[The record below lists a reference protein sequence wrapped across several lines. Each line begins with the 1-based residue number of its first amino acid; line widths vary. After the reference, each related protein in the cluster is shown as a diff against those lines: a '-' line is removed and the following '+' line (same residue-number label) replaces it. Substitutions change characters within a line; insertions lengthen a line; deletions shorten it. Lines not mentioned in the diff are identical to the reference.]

1 MKLFSSVFHPKALR
15 IQASPTGRRSAGLLG
30 VALWGGILG
39 LGTVGAQAAAF
50 LTVRGTAGR
59 VEIQET
65 GNLWRSQVG
74 IPSVALGLRTGTGRA
89 VLQSGTGQI
98 VVGSASRLRT
108 YQEEADLLEGQF
120 FLQGPVTVHV
130 QGNHLFVDGGG
141 RVRVDLA
148 PGGSTLRVAV
158 IGGSGR
164 VALGTRIINMQ
175 AGQQIALKTGQ
186 LSAFRETDPWYA
198 AQFRGAGAA
207 TVEAT
212 RGGVRIFRGEA
223 APVNATIGDDLAAGE
238 RLTTETNA
246 WAEVGFT
253 GGGYL
258 RLTEQSELSVIAI
271 DKTAQGREVTLQ
283 LLRGSAWNVVEKGQG
298 GYKITT
304 PVISTAVRGTV
315 FRVDAS
321 GLVKVFEGQVALPSD
336 QDATVSQGQQIQ
348 QGSQVEPLT
357 PDALDAFNLAR
368 DAERAQP
375 LIFRLDPTPASLREL
390 ALSAHSLPDAT
401 VTATIAGRTVNLSA
415 AAGTQG
421 LFQLE
426 RLQDTLPEG
435 DYAVQVKATRFGQT
449 AMQTRRIRLDRTAPA
464 LSGLRVSIKGRIL
477 TLTGQVS
484 DAGTT
489 QPLLTVTLGNLS
501 YSRHV
506 QGSFSLLLPVADPAL
521 PIRVSVQDQAGN
533 ESHAALP

>member
-1 MKLFSSVFHPKALR
+1 MKSSAPVPPAPNVQPQAILR
-15 IQASPTGRRSAGLLG
+15 RGLL
-30 VALWGGILG
+30 AGILG
-39 LGTVGAQAAAF
+39 LGLCAGAFSTAHAASL
-50 LTVRGTAGR
+50 LTVSGAAGR
-59 VEIQET
+59 VEIQES
-65 GNLWRSQVG
+65 GNVWRTQAG
-74 IPSVALGLRTGTGRA
+74 ISGVALGLRTGTGRA

-108 YQEEADLLEGQF
+108 YLNEADLLEGQF
-120 FLQGPVTVHV
+120 LLQGPVTVHV
-130 QGNHLFVDGGG
+130 QGNHLFLDGTG

-148 PGGSTLRVAV
+148 PGGSTVRIAVISGSSRVAM
-158 IGGSGR
+158 
-164 VALGTRIINMQ
+164 GTRITNLQ
-175 AGQQIALKTGQ
+175 AGQQMALKTGQ
-186 LSAFRETDPWYA
+186 ISDFRETDPWYA
-198 AQFRGAGAA
+198 AQFKGAGTA

-212 RGGVRIFRGEA
+212 RGAVRIFRGA
-223 APVNATIGDDLAAGE
+223 AAAVNAAVGDDLAAGE
-238 RLTTETNA
+238 RLTTDTNA

-271 DKTAQGREVTLQ
+271 DKTAQGREITLQ

-304 PVISTAVRGTV
+304 PVVSTAVRGTV

-336 QDATVSQGQQIQ
+336 EDAAVSQGQQRQ
-348 QGSQVEPLT
+348 QGGQTVPLT

-375 LIFRLDPTPASLREL
+375 LIFTLDPTPASLQDL
-390 ALSAHSLPDAT
+390 ALSARSLPDAT

-415 AAGTQG
+415 AEGTEG
-421 LFQLE
+421 LFRLE

-449 AMQTRRIRLDRTAPA
+449 VTQTRQIRIDRTAPA
-464 LSGLRVSIKGRIL
+464 FSNLNASVSGRIL
-477 TLTGQVS
+477 TLTGLVTET
-484 DAGTT
+484 GTA
-489 QPLLTVTLGNLS
+489 QALLTLTLGDLS

-506 QGSFSLLLPVADPAL
+506 QGNFSLLLPAPDPAV
-521 PIRVSVQDQAGN
+521 PIGVTVQDQAGN

>member
-1 MKLFSSVFHPKALR
+1 M
-15 IQASPTGRRSAGLLG
+15 
-30 VALWGGILG
+30 
-39 LGTVGAQAAAF
+39 GTATAQAAAF
-50 LTVRGTAGR
+50 LTVRGAAGR

-65 GNLWRSQVG
+65 GNLWRSQAG
-74 IPSVALGLRTGTGRA
+74 IPSVSLGLRTGTGRA

-98 VVGSASRLRT
+98 VVGSASKLRT

-164 VALGTRIINMQ
+164 VALGTRIVNMQ

-186 LSAFRETDPWYA
+186 LSSFRETDPWYA
-198 AQFRGAGAA
+198 AQFKGAGAA

-212 RGGVRIFRGEA
+212 RGAVRIFRGEA
-223 APVNATIGDDLAAGE
+223 APVNAAVGDDLGAGE
-238 RLTTETNA
+238 RLTTEANA

-336 QDATVSQGQQIQ
+336 QDTTLSQGQQIQ
-348 QGSQVEPLT
+348 QGGQAGPLT

-368 DAERAQP
+368 DAERARP
-375 LIFRLDPTPASLREL
+375 LVFKLDPTPASLKEL
-390 ALSAHSLPDAT
+390 ALSARSLPDAT
-401 VTATIAGRTVNLSA
+401 VTATIAGRTVNLSSSE
-415 AAGTQG
+415 GTEG
-421 LFQLE
+421 LFRLE
-426 RLQDTLPEG
+426 RLQDILPEG
-435 DYAVQVKATRFGQT
+435 DYAVLVKATRFGQT
-449 AMQTRRIRLDRTAPA
+449 VTQTRRIRLDRTAPT
-464 LSGLRVSIKGRIL
+464 LSGLRTSIKGRIL

-484 DAGTT
+484 DSGTLH
-489 QPLLTVTLGNLS
+489 PLLTVTLGDRT
-501 YSRHV
+501 YSSHV
-506 QGSFSLLLPVADPAL
+506 QGSFSLMLPLPDPTL
-521 PIRVSVQDQAGN
+521 SIGVRVQDGAGN
-533 ESHAALP
+533 ESHATLP